1 MTPACCDLRGL
12 DYMPLLGTALFGSA
26 FNAGANDSEFRAGI
40 TLLWAAWQQ
49 VPAGSLPNN
58 DAALCL
64 LADLGRDVDAW
75 LKLRERAL
83 HGWVLCG
90 DGRLYNEFLS
100 RQVVLAWEK
109 RGKAR
114 QRKAAWREGA
124 KKKAGA
130 DVLRDKTGTSPGQGA
145 DVPADGTVRNGIGLK
160 TNTVPYRTDTREPNR
175 KTEQSRAPKAP
186 RPIPF
191 PLAPAQT
198 KDRNSQ
204 QPLSKGS
211 VPKAVALDGRWRNS
225 QEGVQAMAAELKMP
239 QYDPKAAQMRQA
251 PSWSKYRTAVIEK
264 HAESFRLKWLNGRA

>member
-204 QPLSKGS
+204 QPLTRG
-211 VPKAVALDGRWRNS
+211 NS
-225 QEGVQAMAAELKMP
+225 QKPLPDHQKFLEFAQTREGVVGKGIELGLGEFNP
-239 QYDPKAAQMRQA
+239 PPGVDDAD
-251 PSWSKYRTAVIEK
+251 SWWAYE
-264 HAESFRLKWLNGRA
+264 